1 MANLL
6 DRFKVSVIGSADTI
20 RDYLPKI
27 EAKGDF
33 LSTSNLN
40 VIINSWNNILLTPR
54 RSYPYDPEYGS
65 DLYKIVFDPLDE
77 ITIQKIEDEVITT
90 IQIYDNRAFIESV
103 DIKYLR
109 NEKGVSLD
117 IHVDYKGKRD
127 ILSLI
132 LNEQTFSGLLST
144 EG

>member
-6 DRFKVSVIGSADTI
+6 DRFKTTVIGSVNTI

-33 LSTSNLN
+33 LSTKNLN

-54 RSYPYDPEYGS
+54 RSYPHDPEYGS

-77 ITIQKIEDEVITT
+77 ITVQRIKDEVYNS
-90 IQIYDNRAFIESV
+90 IQIYDNRAFIENI
-103 DIKYLR
+103 DIKYLK

-117 IHVDYKGKRD
+117 IYIDYKGEKGN
-127 ILSLI
+127 LNLI
-132 LNEQTFSGLLST
+132 LNEQTFSSLLNT

>member
-6 DRFKVSVIGSADTI
+6 DRFKASVIGSADTI

-33 LSTSNLN
+33 LSTSNLS

-65 DLYKIVFDPLDE
+65 NLYKIIFDPLDE
-77 ITIQKIEDEVITT
+77 ITIQKMEDEIYNS
-90 IQIYDNRAFIESV
+90 IQIYDNRAFIESI

-117 IHVDYKGKRD
+117 IYVDYKGKKD
-127 ILSLI
+127 ILSLV
-132 LNEQTFSGLLST
+132 LNEQAFSGLLNT

>member
-6 DRFKVSVIGSADTI
+6 DRFKSIVIGSVDTI

-33 LSTSNLN
+33 QSTNNLN

-77 ITIQKIEDEVITT
+77 ITIQKIEDEVYNSLQT
-90 IQIYDNRAFIESV
+90 YDNRAFIESI

-117 IHVDYKGKRD
+117 IYVDYKGEKD
-127 ILSLI
+127 ILSLV
-132 LNEQTFSGLLST
+132 LNEQIFSGLLNT

>member
-6 DRFKVSVIGSADTI
+6 DRFKASVIGSADTI

-33 LSTSNLN
+33 QSTSNLN

-54 RSYPYDPEYGS
+54 RSYPHDPEYGS
-65 DLYKIVFDPLDE
+65 DLYKMVFDPLDE
-77 ITIQKIEDEVITT
+77 ITVQKIEDEVYNS
-90 IQIYDNRAFIESV
+90 IQIYDNRAFIENI

-117 IHVDYKGKRD
+117 IYVDYKGETD
-127 ILSLI
+127 ILSLV
-132 LNEQTFSGLLST
+132 LNEQIFSGLLST